1 MTGKKSIDSAVL
13 KFQGREIPLPVIV
26 GTEGDKGLDISR
38 LRSETGL
45 VALDPG
51 FMNTASCCSQ
61 ITYIDGEKGILRY
74 RGINIQD
81 LVKKAT
87 FVDVAYLLVHGTM
100 PDEQERLNFSELL
113 NLHSMMHED
122 MRHFFDHFPKGA
134 HPMHILSTMIN
145 AMAAF
150 YSNVDISTTV
160 NNIER
165 SCARVI
171 SIVRTIAAFS
181 YKKSIGEP
189 IVYPRHDLSY
199 CANFLNMMFDSPVRP
214 YHISPEAVRLL
225 NILFIIHADHEQNCS
240 TSAVR
245 AIGSAQVNL
254 YATISAG
261 TSALSGPLH
270 GGANQAV
277 IEQLRLIQSDGD
289 VNKFIRMA
297 KDKTNPFRLMGFG
310 HRVYKAYDPRAEIVR
325 DECEKYL
332 ASAGIKDPLLD
343 VAHRL
348 EEAALNDPYF
358 QERHLYPNVDFYTG
372 ILYRALGIPEN
383 MFTVMF
389 ALARLPGWV
398 AHWREMIGENT
409 KIVRPRQIYIGRT
422 EQEISS
428 ELANFSSSLLI

>member
-1 MTGKKSIDSAVL
+1 
-13 KFQGREIPLPVIV
+13 
-26 GTEGDKGLDISR
+26 
-38 LRSETGL
+38 
-45 VALDPG
+45 
-51 FMNTASCCSQ
+51 MNTASCCSQ

>member
-1 MTGKKSIDSAVL
+1 MMMNKNSEAILNFENK
-13 KFQGREIPLPVIV
+13 EIALPVIC
-26 GTEGDKGLDISR
+26 GSEGEKALDISA
-38 LRSETGL
+38 LRKSTGL
-45 VALDPG
+45 VTLDQG
-51 FMNTASCCSQ
+51 FANTASCCSQ
-61 ITYIDGEKGILRY
+61 ITYIDGEKGILRS